1 MKKDRKVIPF
11 PLLVEESELLAELKK
26 LYEQAALARST
37 QWTNYIQEIASE
49 GTWHLKDAELFRDL
63 FIDWAVFF
71 ETDEDGMTP
80 HGRYLTDHKDDMSP
94 ALYHALRGLA
104 VPRCSI
110 FEVTEDGQLKD
121 WESKETYA
129 VQLPEERET
138 GDLVLGK
145 LLDIRGSWRFGS
157 AFLALPAKMSGNV
170 ADLYIDFTD
179 EVGPGAFLEQFPEFC
194 AELIDLLLDL
204 EEGVI
209 IPKPSK

>member
-1 MKKDRKVIPF
+1 
-11 PLLVEESELLAELKK
+11 
-26 LYEQAALARST
+26 
-37 QWTNYIQEIASE
+37 
-49 GTWHLKDAELFRDL
+49 
-63 FIDWAVFF
+63 
-71 ETDEDGMTP
+71 
-80 HGRYLTDHKDDMSP
+80 MSP

-145 LLDIRGSWRFGS
+145 LLDIRGSWRFES

>member
-26 LYEQAALARST
+26 LYEQAALSRST

-49 GTWHLKDAELFRDL
+49 GTWQLKDAELFRDL

-80 HGRYLTDHKDDMSP
+80 HGRYLATHKPEMSP

-110 FEVTEDGQLKD
+110 YEVMEDGQLKD
-121 WESKETYA
+121 WESKDVYLVT
-129 VQLPEERET
+129 LPETRET
-138 GDLVLGK
+138 GDLILGK

-170 ADLYIDFTD
+170 SDLYVDFTD

-204 EEGVI
+204 EDGI
-209 IPKPSK
+209 IVPKPTT